1 MTILNLDPGA
11 RQRRNKKSSMSCG
24 SGSGI
29 DPVSKTCG
37 SRNKGK

>member
-1 MTILNLDPGA
+1 
-11 RQRRNKKSSMSCG
+11 MSCG

-37 SRNKGK
+37 SRNKGKWRK